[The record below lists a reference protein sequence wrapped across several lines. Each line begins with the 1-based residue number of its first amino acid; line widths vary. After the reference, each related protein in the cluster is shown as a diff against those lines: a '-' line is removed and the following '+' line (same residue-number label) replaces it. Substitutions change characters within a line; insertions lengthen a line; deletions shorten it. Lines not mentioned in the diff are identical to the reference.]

1 VETRFAFEEVS
12 KVYNKKVP
20 GNKGSLLPAL
30 KNVNLKIYEN
40 KINALVGKSGCGK
53 STTARLLMRLENY
66 DTGEILYKGKNLE
79 AMPKKEFRKKNQMM
93 FQNPL
98 LSVNPCFK
106 VYKILSEPL
115 IVYKKNK
122 KEIKERIA
130 HLLEIFE
137 LPSAYLEKYP
147 SELSGGELQRIVLA
161 RALALEPE
169 FVILDEPFSSLDEIM
184 AARLIRYFKKIFKQL
199 DIGVLYISHHL
210 ERVKFLADYVA
221 VMEKGRI
228 IYHDTTTNWQAVNSG

>member
-1 VETRFAFEEVS
+1 MEIRFELEKVS
-12 KVYNKKVP
+12 KFYHKKVP
-20 GNKGSLLPAL
+20 GKNKSRVAAL
-30 KNVNLKIYEN
+30 KNTDLIVYEN

-53 STTARLLMRLENY
+53 STTAKLLMRLEDY
-66 DTGEILYKGKNLE
+66 QKGAILYKEKNLE
-79 AMPKKEFRKKNQMM
+79 AIPKKEFYKKNQMM

-115 IVYKKNK
+115 MVYKKNK

-147 SELSGGELQRIVLA
+147 FELSGGELQRIVLA
-161 RALALEPE
+161 RTLALEPE
-169 FVILDEPFSSLDEIM
+169 FIILDEPFSSLDEIM
-184 AARLIRYFKKIFKQL
+184 AARLIRYFKKIFTSMNV
-199 DIGVLYISHHL
+199 GVLYISHHL

-228 IYHDTTTNWQAVNSG
+228 IYHDTINNWQP